1 MRICLLTYRGNMYC
15 GGQGIYVYYLAKALH
30 HLGHEVHVMAGPPYP
45 SVPDGVKL
53 HELDGLNL
61 YETQALSS
69 LKDPLRMFDP
79 INFYEVMAK
88 QVGMFPEIFTFS
100 VRAYLKLR
108 ELNPSVKFD
117 VVHDNQTLGYGLLMM
132 KSLGVPV
139 VATIHH
145 PIPIDMQ
152 ADLAQ
157 ARRFSSKF
165 KRIIFYSF
173 SVMQGVV
180 SKRMDRVITV
190 SKSSAN
196 DVMRIFHV
204 PESKVRVV
212 HNGIDTD
219 VFKRVEHIEK
229 EPNRII
235 MVGNTEDRKKGIVF
249 LLKAMQLLKDDMDV
263 KLTIVDRIGEHTKY
277 APRLVRELGLEDRVT
292 FTGRLSTEEL
302 VSRYSAAE
310 VAVTASLYEGFGLP
324 CAEAMSCGTPVIAT
338 KAGALPEVVGNG
350 SAGILVP
357 PEDPVALAGA
367 IKRLLA
373 DKPLRQRLGQAGRKR
388 IEEAFS
394 WEDAAKR
401 TLEIYKEVV

>member
-15 GGQGIYVYYLAKALH
+15 GGQGYYVYYLAKALRD
-30 HLGHEVHVMAGPPYP
+30 LGHEVHIMAGPPYP
-45 SVPDGVKL
+45 LAPDGVKL

-61 YETQALSS
+61 YETKALSS
-69 LKDPLRMFDP
+69 LKDPLRMLNPLD
-79 INFYEVMAK
+79 FYEVAAK

-100 VRAYLKLR
+100 MRAYLKLR
-108 ELNPSVKFD
+108 ELAPTLKFD

-132 KSLGVPV
+132 KGLGVPV

-173 SVMQGVV
+173 SIMQGVV

-196 DVMRIFHV
+196 DVIRIFHV
-204 PESKVRVV
+204 PESKVRIV
-212 HNGIDTD
+212 HNGIDID
-219 VFKRVEHIEK
+219 IFKKVDHIEK
-229 EPNRII
+229 EPNRVI
-235 MVGNTEDRKKGIVF
+235 VVANTEDRKKGIIY
-249 LLKAMQLLKDDMDV
+249 LLKAIQLLKDDTDV

-277 APRLVRELGLEDRVT
+277 APMLVRELGLEDRVT
-292 FTGRLSTEEL
+292 FTGRLTTEEL
-302 VSRYSAAE
+302 VRRYSMAE

-350 SAGILVP
+350 SAGMLVP

-367 IKRLLA
+367 IKQLLA
-373 DKPLRQRLGQAGRKR
+373 DKPLRQSLGQAGRKR

-394 WEDAAKR
+394 WDDAAKK
-401 TLEIYKEVV
+401 TVEVYKEVV

>member
-30 HLGHEVHVMAGPPYP
+30 QLGHEVHVMAGPPYP

-132 KSLGVPV
+132 KSLGLPV

-173 SVMQGVV
+173 SVMQQVV

-219 VFKRVEHIEK
+219 VFKKVEHIEK

-235 MVGNTEDRKKGIVF
+235 MVGNTEDRKKGIVY

-292 FTGRLSTEEL
+292 FTGRLTTEEL
-302 VSRYSAAE
+302 VRRYSTAE

-324 CAEAMSCGTPVIAT
+324 CAEAMSCGTAVIAT

-350 SAGILVP
+350 SAGMLVP

-373 DKPLRQRLGQAGRKR
+373 DKPLRQRLGEAGRKR

-394 WEDAAKR
+394 WEDAAKK
-401 TLEIYKEVV
+401 TLEIYKEVM